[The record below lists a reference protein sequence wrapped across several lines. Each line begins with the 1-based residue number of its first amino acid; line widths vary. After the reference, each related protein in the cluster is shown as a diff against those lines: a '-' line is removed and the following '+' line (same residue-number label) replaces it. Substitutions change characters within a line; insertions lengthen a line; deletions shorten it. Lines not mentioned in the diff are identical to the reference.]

1 MITILEQIAELS
13 REFGTPNYVLGGGGN
28 TSAKNADS
36 LWIKPSGTAL
46 PSMTADSFLEMDRS
60 AIARLYDAEPPENV
74 NERESMVGRML
85 AEAKRNPSD
94 AGRPSVETPLH
105 NAFSATF
112 VVHVHPSFVG
122 GLVCGRNSR
131 EVCESLF
138 PDYLY
143 MAYTDPGYMLSMRTR
158 EEIQK
163 YSQQHGHEPVAIFME
178 NHGVFVASDTAAG
191 VREVFARIMTVLR
204 EQYAAAGLAT
214 EIEIGPAPSEDVV
227 ATAVEH
233 VRRACG
239 EDHASYVERSGPF
252 RVAQGPLT
260 PDHVVYMK
268 SYAFER
274 EPTEQSVKAFQD
286 EYGFAPRIV
295 STGNGVVSF
304 GTTENNARLA
314 MELAKD
320 GALVVQLA
328 EAFGGARTMTR
339 EQWKFI
345 DNWEVESYRR
355 KVAAG

>member
-1 MITILEQIAELS
+1 MTILEQIAELS
-13 REFGTPNYVLGGGGN
+13 REFGTPDYVLGGGGN
-28 TSAKNADS
+28 TSAKDANS
-36 LWIKPSGTAL
+36 LWVKPSGTAL
-46 PSMTADSFLEMDRS
+46 PSMTADSFLKMDRS
-60 AIARLYDAEPPENV
+60 AIARLYAVEPPVDV
-74 NERESMVGRML
+74 NEREAMVGRML
-85 AEAKRNPSD
+85 AEAKCNLSD

-163 YSQQHGHEPVAIFME
+163 YNEQHGHEPVAIFME
-178 NHGVFVASDTAAG
+178 NHGVFVASDTVAG
-191 VREVFARIMTVLR
+191 AREVFARIMTVLR
-204 EQYAAAGLAT
+204 EQYAEAGVAT
-214 EIEIGPAPSEDVV
+214 AIDVGPAPSDDYVASVV
-227 ATAVEH
+227 EQ
-233 VRRACG
+233 VRRVCG
-239 EDHASYVERSGPF
+239 EEHTAHVEASGPF
-252 RVAQGPLT
+252 QVAGGALT

-268 SYAFER
+268 AYAFEG
-274 EPTEQSVKAFQD
+274 EPTEESLRAFQH

-295 STGNGVVSF
+295 SNGNGVISF

-320 GALVVQLA
+320 GALVAQLA
-328 EAFGGARTMTR
+328 EAFGGARVMTR
-339 EQWKFI
+339 AQWSFI